1 MQDYQNI
8 LPAIHAV
15 YTGQTVFGN
24 EIVSKIPQVLKKE
37 KIDCDEYDITE
48 KEFQVMTLAEE
59 GLSNKEIANELFLS
73 EGTVRNY
80 INSILDE
87 FKLRD
92 RAQLAGYY
100 LTEVGV

>member
-1 MQDYQNI
+1 
-8 LPAIHAV
+8 
-15 YTGQTVFGN
+15 
-24 EIVSKIPQVLKKE
+24 
-37 KIDCDEYDITE
+37 
-48 KEFQVMTLAEE
+48 MTLAEE

-92 RAQLAGYY
+92 QEQLAGYY

>member
-1 MQDYQNI
+1 
-8 LPAIHAV
+8 
-15 YTGQTVFGN
+15 
-24 EIVSKIPQVLKKE
+24 
-37 KIDCDEYDITE
+37 
-48 KEFQVMTLAEE
+48 MTLAEE